1 MSHTIA
7 IFPGSFD
14 PFTRGHQALVDDAL
28 RIFDKVVIGIGNNV
42 SKAGLLRIEARKQL
56 IEDLYADNPRVE
68 VRIYTGLTGDFARDQ
83 HASAIIR
90 GVRNTTDFEYERTM
104 EATNHRLHPDII
116 TVMLFTPAPVA
127 DIASSTVREVLAFG
141 RTVDEFMPEGIDIKK
156 NTSDYYIAM
165 MEFTAEMIAGF
176 LGGQVAGDKEAKVH
190 TVSSIEE
197 GEPGALTYL
206 TNPKYEKHLYKTRAS
221 IVLVNKDFTPS
232 EPVTATLIKVED
244 TGAAVLKLLQMY
256 QAAKPRKQGISERAS
271 ISERA
276 TLGEDCYVG
285 DFAVIEAGARI
296 GADCQIYPQVYIGDG
311 VTVGDGTILYPG
323 VKIYEG
329 CVIGSRCILHAGAVI
344 GADGFGFIPNAAGGF
359 DKIPQLGNVVV
370 EDDVEIGANTC
381 IDRAK
386 TDSTIIR
393 RGVKLD
399 NLIQIGHNVQ
409 IGENTVSSA
418 QTGIAGTSKVGAQLF
433 PRGTGRHRGP
443 RDHRRQG
450 LHRLQK
456 RSRQRR
462 T

>member
-1 MSHTIA
+1 
-7 IFPGSFD
+7 
-14 PFTRGHQALVDDAL
+14 
-28 RIFDKVVIGIGNNV
+28 
-42 SKAGLLRIEARKQL
+42 
-56 IEDLYADNPRVE
+56 
-68 VRIYTGLTGDFARDQ
+68 
-83 HASAIIR
+83 
-90 GVRNTTDFEYERTM
+90 
-104 EATNHRLHPDII
+104 
-116 TVMLFTPAPVA
+116 
-127 DIASSTVREVLAFG
+127 
-141 RTVDEFMPEGIDIKK
+141 
-156 NTSDYYIAM
+156 
-165 MEFTAEMIAGF
+165 MIAGF

-370 EDDVEIGANTC
+370 EDDVEIGANTT
-381 IDRAK
+381 IDRGALAD
-386 TDSTIIR
+386 TVIE
-393 RGVKLD
+393 RGVRLD
-399 NLIQIGHNVQ
+399 NLIHIAHNCR
-409 IGENTVSSA
+409 
-418 QTGIAGTSKVGAQLF
+418 VGAHTAMAACVGVAGSTSIGANCMIGGAAMISGHLKIGDRVHISGGTLVAKNLDKPGQYTAVYPLATHKEWLGNAAHVRQLGKLAA
-433 PRGTGRHRGP
+433 RVK
-443 RDHRRQG
+443 Q
-450 LHRLQK
+450 LEARLAAANATDPHSTKEPQ
-456 RSRQRR
+456 
-462 T
+462 